1 MVLEYWHQEGAWS
14 HSELITRLTKILP
27 NNMFPQPA
35 AGIMVRLGLMVL
47 CIIQGQKGVIL
58 DIKFNSQ
65 QIMTY
70 WLKYKVV
77 KQFMK

>member
-1 MVLEYWHQEGAWS
+1 
-14 HSELITRLTKILP
+14 
-27 NNMFPQPA
+27 MFPQPA
-35 AGIMVRLGLMVL
+35 AGIMVRLGFMAV

-77 KQFMK
+77 KQFMT